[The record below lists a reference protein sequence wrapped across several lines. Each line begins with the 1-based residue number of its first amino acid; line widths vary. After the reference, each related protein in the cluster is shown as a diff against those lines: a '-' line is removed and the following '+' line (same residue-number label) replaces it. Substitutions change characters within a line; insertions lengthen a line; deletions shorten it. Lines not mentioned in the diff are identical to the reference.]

1 MYNVHHFLVDILDG
15 GFALRQDQSLAE
27 GGKLA
32 LSWHSRLL
40 VDSAKASP
48 INFFSFPCSVSPPYH
63 DGTGADHH
71 PCDFERAN
79 LQGDH
84 AAATEEDQPKRQGNQ
99 HDLHRHRHSDL
110 VRRLQLAKVA
120 LLSPLPDGT

>member
-15 GFALRQDQSLAE
+15 GFALCEDKSLVE
-27 GGKLA
+27 GGKFA
-32 LSWHSRLL
+32 LSWK
-40 VDSAKASP
+40 AKASP
-48 INFFSFPCSVSPPYH
+48 INFFSFSCSVSPPYH
-63 DGTGADHH
+63 HGTGADHH
-71 PCDFERAN
+71 PCDFEREN

-84 AAATEEDQPKRQGNQ
+84 AAAAEEDQPKRQGDQ
-99 HDLHRHRHSDL
+99 HDLHRHRHRDL